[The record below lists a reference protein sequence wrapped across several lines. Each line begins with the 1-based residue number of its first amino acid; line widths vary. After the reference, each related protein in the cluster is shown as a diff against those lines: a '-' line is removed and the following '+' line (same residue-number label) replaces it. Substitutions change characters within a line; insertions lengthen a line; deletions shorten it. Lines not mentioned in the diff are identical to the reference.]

1 MFNALT
7 QLIECSE
14 GKRSL
19 IKYYSINKKEIS
31 LVVISSVLLGIW
43 ATMNTIAL
51 RNVLLWVGGLI
62 ALIYWWDWL
71 KTNKANNTLP
81 SLSWLYWLPVIL
93 IGLMFAWVVIHYF
106 FFAQNPQ
113 QQFSELKSTWL
124 RSFLAAIIG
133 SATGLALNR
142 NNRLMPL
149 LWLGLLLSFIVLI
162 YQYIP
167 KAIVKQS
174 LFATDFFGDY
184 IYWAK
189 FSGVLAGTILIAGLL
204 GLLIDSLWQN
214 NRKESSMK
222 LKSNANVR
230 LSGNLADDT
239 TRIFTVEENQ
249 RTSSQSIIAVKAGL
263 VTRIAIPIY
272 VFGGICV
279 AAYSF
284 VFIFDAKAGVGM
296 TFILIAFWLGIGL
309 LFVIKRVASDR
320 DKKRRRAFLIK
331 SLIVLILIAA
341 SLFWFTTKHIKNNPG
356 WGSLF
361 EDIALSAQ
369 IDTYQYWKGTGVALP
384 LRKDGSPVAGNT
396 YERVALA
403 TLGMRL
409 IVLNRVGNGSLR
421 SFKEDAKKIDPNYNN
436 HHYTHS
442 AWIDLGLS
450 FGLPGLLFLPIALFS
465 LLLCAV
471 VNPRIRFRATI
482 ITIAIVTLILYLVGE
497 YAFQHGVEILFYLL
511 GLLCGLALVDYSKAR
526 ELQA

>member
-1 MFNALT
+1 MQSSSKVTGLDKT
-7 QLIECSE
+7 
-14 GKRSL
+14 G
-19 IKYYSINKKEIS
+19 
-31 LVVISSVLLGIW
+31 LVLVLISSALLGIW

-51 RNVLLWVGGLI
+51 RNVLLWVGCLI

-71 KTNKANNTLP
+71 KTNKANHILP

-93 IGLMFAWVVIHYF
+93 IGLMFAWVVTHYF
-106 FFAQNPQ
+106 FFSQNPQ
-113 QQFSELKSTWL
+113 QQLSELKSTWL
-124 RSFLAAIIG
+124 RSFLAVIIG
-133 SATGLALNR
+133 SATGIALNR
-142 NNRLMPL
+142 NSRYMPW
-149 LWLGLLLSFIVLI
+149 LWLGLLLSFVVLI

-167 KAIVKQS
+167 KAIAKQS

-184 IYWAK
+184 IYRAK

-204 GLLIDSLWQN
+204 GLFLDFLWQN
-214 NRKESSMK
+214 NRKESGMK
-222 LKSNANVR
+222 LKSNANVS
-230 LSGNLADDT
+230 LGGNSADDT
-239 TRIFTVEENQ
+239 TRSFGVEENQ
-249 RTSSQSIIAVKAGL
+249 RTNSQPITAVKTSL

-272 VFGGICV
+272 VFGGICI

-296 TFILIAFWLGIGL
+296 TFILIAFWLGIGP
-309 LFVIKRVASDR
+309 LFVIKRLASDR
-320 DKKRRRAFLIK
+320 DKKRRRTFLIK
-331 SLIVLILIAA
+331 SLIALILVAA

-361 EDIALSAQ
+361 EDMTISAQ
-369 IDTYQYWKGTGVALP
+369 IDTHHAWRDTTAAFP
-384 LRKDGSPVAGNT
+384 LRKDGTTVAGNT

-409 IVLNRVGNGSLR
+409 IALNPIGNGSLR
-421 SFKEDAKKIDPNYNN
+421 SFKEDAKKIEPNYNN

-482 ITIAIVTLILYLVGE
+482 ITIAIATLVLYLVGE
-497 YAFQHGVEILFYLL
+497 YAFQHGVEILFFLL

-526 ELQA
+526 EL